1 MQPDILVTAPLPPF
15 LYEPLKAD
23 YRCHDYYQSSHKPGL
38 LAAEGARV
46 RGLVQGG
53 GTLTPTELLD
63 KLPKLEIISVFGV
76 GYDGVPVAYCKQR
89 GLKVTN
95 TPDVLTDDV
104 ADVALG
110 LILMTGRGFVRLNRF
125 VQAGEWEKRG
135 PELTAKLGGRKV
147 GVLGLGRIG
156 KAIAQRVAAM
166 GMKVAY
172 TGRKPQDVPYEYMSD
187 LRSLAAA
194 VDFLVVACP
203 GGPAT
208 KNIVDSG
215 VLAALAAQETP
226 EPVHTFTIGFG
237 ERSFDERADA
247 RLVAERYG
255 TAHHE
260 LLVQPDPEQLL
271 QALAEAFD
279 EPFADSSALPTYL
292 VSQLAAEDVK
302 VALSGEGGDELF
314 GGYYTY
320 AADLLAERVGGL
332 ARIARPFVER
342 LPTSTAKASFDYR
355 AKRFVR
361 AAHLPPLERHHGW
374 KEVFSPAARAELTG
388 GSSSFD
394 PVDLLRSR
402 YDETTGTDELARL
415 QDVDLGVYLVDDLLV
430 KTDRASMAHSLE
442 ARVPYLDTV
451 VTNLALALPTRQKL
465 RGFTK
470 KVLLRKA
477 AEPLLPRGIVR
488 GKKRGFSIPA
498 AAWLR
503 GELEPFARE
512 TLSAETLRR
521 QGFFRPEAVNRL
533 LDSHVAGRE
542 DLSRQLWGLLAFTL
556 WHERHVERRPSRSRM
571 PELLAER

>member
-76 GYDGVPVAYCKQR
+76 GYDGVPVTYCKQR

-135 PELTAKLGGRKV
+135 PELTTKLGGRKV

-215 VLAALAAQETP
+215 VLAALGKKGTLINIARGSIVDET
-226 EPVHTFTIGFG
+226 
-237 ERSFDERADA
+237 A
-247 RLVAERYG
+247 LV
-255 TAHHE
+255 TA
-260 LLVQPDPEQLL
+260 LKAGSIKGAGLDVF
-271 QALAEAFD
+271 AD
-279 EPFADSSALPTYL
+279 EP
-292 VSQLAAEDVK
+292 
-302 VALSGEGGDELF
+302 
-314 GGYYTY
+314 
-320 AADLLAERVGGL
+320 
-332 ARIARPFVER
+332 
-342 LPTSTAKASFDYR
+342 
-355 AKRFVR
+355 
-361 AAHLPPLERHHGW
+361 H
-374 KEVFSPAARAELTG
+374 
-388 GSSSFD
+388 
-394 PVDLLRSR
+394 
-402 YDETTGTDELARL
+402 
-415 QDVDLGVYLVDDLLV
+415 
-430 KTDRASMAHSLE
+430 
-442 ARVPYLDTV
+442 
-451 VTNLALALPTRQKL
+451 
-465 RGFTK
+465 
-470 KVLLRKA
+470 
-477 AEPLLPRGIVR
+477 
-488 GKKRGFSIPA
+488 IPA
-498 AAWLR
+498 
-503 GELEPFARE
+503 
-512 TLSAETLRR
+512 
-521 QGFFRPEAVNRL
+521 
-533 LDSHVAGRE
+533 
-542 DLSRQLWGLLAFTL
+542 
-556 WHERHVERRPSRSRM
+556 
-571 PELLAER
+571 ELLAMDNVVLLPHVGSATRETRQAMGDLCKANLDAYFAGKGVLTLIPELG